1 MHYFQVYFYLSTL
14 NMLVLTMVIDY
25 IIDEIT

>member
-1 MHYFQVYFYLSTL
+1 MHYFQVYFYLGTL